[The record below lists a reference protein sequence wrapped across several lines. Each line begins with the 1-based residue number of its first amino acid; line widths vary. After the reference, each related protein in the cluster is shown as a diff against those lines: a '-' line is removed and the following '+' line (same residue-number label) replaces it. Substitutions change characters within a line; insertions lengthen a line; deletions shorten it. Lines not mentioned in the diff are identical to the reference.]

1 MQIFGY
7 IWFWFVD
14 EFKMHSSEEV
24 EIIPSRVN
32 LYSGMHNVDAERER
46 QFIAE
51 NRTDIRLENRT
62 DSMTCDL
69 ASFSFFYSISRF
81 PRFFHFKLLSNRRR
95 VALGGIVSNRRRAA
109 QESRRNYNR
118 HLLTSE
124 EHVVLP

>member
-1 MQIFGY
+1 
-7 IWFWFVD
+7 
-14 EFKMHSSEEV
+14 MHSSEEV

-69 ASFSFFYSISRF
+69 ASFSFFLFHQQVSSF
-81 PRFFHFKLLSNRRR
+81 LSSFFQT
-95 VALGGIVSNRRRAA
+95 V
-109 QESRRNYNR
+109 Y
-118 HLLTSE
+118 
-124 EHVVLP
+124 